1 MFPEKAFGMFAVY
14 SCTVCYSYLFYQ
26 IYFCL
31 KILCCLI
38 SFDTIQSIEPP
49 LHESPILFSKFNVLL
64 LTLESH
70 FFFFTKIKLLLSLS
84 ITWIII
90 VTQCNQNLRLKLTIW
105 FITMWGQW
113 TRLHCWE
120 ASKTDSP
127 SLLLSEIFFKWRY
140 ILTRKRNR
148 TAYAI
153 FYLYVSP

>member
-1 MFPEKAFGMFAVY
+1 MFAVY

-70 FFFFTKIKLLLSLS
+70 FFFFFHKNQVAAQFIYNLNNNCYTVQPKFTVKTYHLVHHNVRTMNEAALLGGL
-84 ITWIII
+84 
-90 VTQCNQNLRLKLTIW
+90 QNRFSVSFTLRNFLQVKV
-105 FITMWGQW
+105 
-113 TRLHCWE
+113 H
-120 ASKTDSP
+120 SH
-127 SLLLSEIFFKWRY
+127 
-140 ILTRKRNR
+140 
-148 TAYAI
+148 
-153 FYLYVSP
+153 